1 MRGAHLF
8 AFGAVVVGGLVT
20 VPGLVSRVARARARN
35 RAEARRRAELEA
47 QNAELSAAL
56 RSRTAELA
64 ASREQFRALIETA
77 KAVPWEL
84 EHPERRFRYVGPQTD
99 ELLGIPVTAFLAR
112 GFLETSLH
120 PEDRQATFNAL
131 DLAAETGTGQAEA
144 RVRRVDGRWLWLRFI
159 ASSAETPGEGSSL
172 IRGIVV
178 DITDARQ
185 LELELRQA
193 QKLESVGRLAAGVA
207 HEINTPVQFV
217 SDSIHFVREAMTDL
231 VNVAEKYRVAC
242 EAALEGILVAEA
254 AAMARR
260 AEEAADMPYLLE
272 NVPKALDRALEGLDR
287 VTTIVRSMKEFAHP
301 DQKEM
306 ALADVNQAVR
316 STTVIARN
324 EYKYVADME
333 LDLGELPPVKCHLG
347 DLNQVILN
355 IIVNGAHAIADV
367 VRDSEQKGRLTV
379 RTRHEDETVVISIGD
394 TGGGIPPEVQGRI
407 FDPFF
412 TTKEV
417 GKGTG
422 QGLAI
427 ARAVVCEKHGGELT
441 FETASGAGTTFF
453 IRLPVDGHGSKE
465 EAA

>member
-1 MRGAHLF
+1 LGA
-8 AFGAVVVGGLVT
+8 AVVGGLVA
-20 VPGLVSRVARARARN
+20 VPAVVSRLARARDSQRDV
-35 RAEARRRAELEA
+35 ARRQAELEA
-47 QNAELSAAL
+47 ENARLSESL
-56 RSRTAELA
+56 RRRTREVEAG
-64 ASREQFRALIETA
+64 REQLRALVETTR
-77 KAVPWEL
+77 AVPWEVEL
-84 EHPERRFRYVGPQTD
+84 VERRFRHVGPEAE
-99 ELLGIPVTAFLAR
+99 ELLGIPVSVFLAP

-120 PEDRQATFNAL
+120 PEDREATFNAL
-131 DLAAETGTGQAEA
+131 ARALPQGRGQTEA
-144 RVRRVDGRWLWLRFI
+144 RLKRADGRWFWLRFI
-159 ASSAETPGEGSSL
+159 VSAADARERRV
-172 IRGIVV
+172 RGILI
-178 DITDARQ
+178 DITEARQ

-217 SDSIHFVREAMTDL
+217 SDSIHFVREAMADL

-242 EAALEGILVAEA
+242 EAALEGVLVAEA

-260 AEEAADMPYLLE
+260 AEETADIPYLLE
-272 NVPKALDRALEGLDR
+272 NVPKALDRALEGLER

-333 LDLGELPPVKCHLG
+333 LELGELPAVKCHLG

-355 IIVNGAHAIADV
+355 IIVNGAHAIGDV
-367 VRDSEQKGRLTV
+367 VRDSDQKGRLTV
-379 RTRHEDETVVISIGD
+379 RTRHEGESVLIAISD
-394 TGGGIPPEVQGRI
+394 TGGGIPAEVQPRI

-441 FETASGAGTTFF
+441 FESTPGVGTTFF
-453 IRLPVDGHGSKE
+453 IRLPVEGLSSKE